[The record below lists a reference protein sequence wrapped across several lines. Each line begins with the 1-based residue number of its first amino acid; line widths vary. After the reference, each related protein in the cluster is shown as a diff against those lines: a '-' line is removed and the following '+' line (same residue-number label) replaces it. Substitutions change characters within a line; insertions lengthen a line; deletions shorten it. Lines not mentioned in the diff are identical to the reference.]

1 MRNRYTF
8 GIQFVIRHSRTKTH
22 RAASVYARITVNQ
35 RRSEISLKRTVDPEC
50 WDDVKGVAKG
60 KTEEI
65 QNLNNH
71 LERTRS
77 QIAECYHQ
85 LVQQGKVIT
94 ADLVKSIYLG
104 EGQEEFTLCTLIEY
118 HNTHQKEILSLG
130 TIKNYYTTKKHITKF
145 LKEKRRRLDIHLSE
159 LNYQFITD
167 FERFLRSH
175 TPTDHRRGLANNG
188 VMKHLERLL
197 KMIGLGIK
205 LEWLE
210 RDPFQQ
216 YQLKFQRVER
226 GYLTDEE
233 LSAIEKKT
241 FSIERLQ
248 MVKNMFVFAC
258 YTGLSY
264 SDLIQLKPGNIQIG
278 IDGESWIKTNR
289 QKTKTPVTTPIL
301 PEAMEL
307 ISRYEN
313 DPRANS
319 TGTIFPCISNQ
330 KLNSYLKEIAD
341 LCGINKN
348 LTFHLARHTFA
359 TTVTLTNGV
368 PIETV
373 SKMLGHTKI
382 ATTQIYARVLEKKI
396 GEDMA
401 LLRSRMQSRK
411 ASNV

>member
-1 MRNRYTF
+1 MLGRCKRSCERKNRGGPKPQQSFGTHTFTNCRVLPSISTTRKSHHRRPCEKYLSWRRTGRVYFVHSDRVSQHSSKGDTFIRN
-8 GIQFVIRHSRTKTH
+8 
-22 RAASVYARITVNQ
+22 
-35 RRSEISLKRTVDPEC
+35 D
-50 WDDVKGVAKG
+50 
-60 KTEEI
+60 
-65 QNLNNH
+65 
-71 LERTRS
+71 
-77 QIAECYHQ
+77 
-85 LVQQGKVIT
+85 
-94 ADLVKSIYLG
+94 
-104 EGQEEFTLCTLIEY
+104 QELLHY
-118 HNTHQKEILSLG
+118 QKYIF
-130 TIKNYYTTKKHITKF
+130 KF

-188 VMKHLERLL
+188 VMKHLERLR

-264 SDLIQLKPGNIQIG
+264 SDLIQLKPENIQIG

-289 QKTKTPVTTPIL
+289 QKTKTPVTTPLL

-307 ISRYEN
+307 ILRYKN

-341 LCGINKN
+341 LCSINKN